1 MEYRIENKKVRIY
14 SHHLE
19 QIGEGKEGKIY
30 KYNGSLLKLYHDY
43 PKKDVLSFKDCEYM
57 TKLNTERVLLPTSS
71 VTDKHHLMR
80 GYTIS
85 PYIDGEADIYE
96 IIGKKFLQ
104 ERQLVQLELIYLGE
118 NFVSVDDL
126 CLSNFKVFDK
136 FYLLDPGSYE
146 VKWDMLDNH
155 MEKNIMYYLANLN
168 IEYFDEF
175 LYEKVFLQYIRHY
188 IGNIKLYRNF
198 LKRFTETYLNLDY
211 TSKMDCISSDI
222 VADIPLRE
230 SIHQIVK
237 KYTM

>member
-19 QIGEGKEGKIY
+19 QIGEGREGKIY

-146 VKWDMLDNH
+146 VKWDMLDNYI
-155 MEKNIMYYLANLN
+155 ERDIMYHLANLN
-168 IEYFDEF
+168 VEYFDEF
-175 LYEKVFLQYIRHY
+175 LYEKIFLQYIRHY
-188 IGNIKLYRNF
+188 ISNIKIYRDFLQNF
-198 LKRFTETYLNLDY
+198 MNAYMGLGYG
-211 TSKMDCISSDI
+211 SKMEFICSDI
-222 VADIPLRE
+222 VVDIPLKE
-230 SIHQIVK
+230 SIKVFLK
-237 KYTM
+237 KYTI